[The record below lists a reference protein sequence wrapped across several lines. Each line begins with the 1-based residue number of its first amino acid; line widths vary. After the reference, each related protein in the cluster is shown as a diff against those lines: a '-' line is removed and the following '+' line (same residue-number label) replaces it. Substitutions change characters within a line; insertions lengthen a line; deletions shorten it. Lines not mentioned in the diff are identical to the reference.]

1 MAQSSRVITA
11 LAEDVGS
18 YHLQWESPIPR
29 IWCFLLVSLDSRMH
43 MYTWTHQYSH
53 VCMYTHTRW
62 GHFGESANTSGC
74 GNGLLVAV
82 SSHGYSMSVSVKH
95 PNLIH
100 EDSPPRS
107 YLSSHLYLP
116 QQRLGFSVGT
126 WGRHSSQ
133 QLCRKPDGSFFF
145 SYKL

>member
-1 MAQSSRVITA
+1 MGITHPKDLMLSSGV
-11 LAEDVGS
+11 LG
-18 YHLQWESPIPR
+18 LQDAHVHMNSSILT
-29 IWCFLLVSLDSRMH
+29 CVHVHTHSL
-43 MYTWTHQYSH
+43 
-53 VCMYTHTRW
+53 
-62 GHFGESANTSGC
+62 GHFGESANTSGS

-82 SSHGYSMSVSVKH
+82 SSHGYSMSISVKH